1 MSELAFKQRS
11 RAYYLFRKY
20 GRVIVGG
27 IIIAVIVF
35 CSVFADF
42 LTDYDPMKIDLGNT
56 KQPASAE
63 HFMGTDK
70 YGRDLWSRVLYGSQN
85 NLLIAFGTQIVV
97 TIVGTVLGLL
107 CGYYNKVE
115 KYLMRVLEGFALIP
129 NILLMMM
136 LASIA
141 GAGVPNMILAMSMG
155 GFSGIARMI
164 RNQVLSIR
172 EKEYIESERAM
183 GASDIR
189 TMFIHVLPQCS
200 TYLINRFS
208 GGLAGSIM
216 ALTTLSYLGFGLDP
230 TVPSWGGIIAEN
242 QSAIFGTPHLVLYP
256 GIAVCLTVFGFQ
268 MLGDGIRDLLDPKL
282 R

>member
-1 MSELAFKQRS
+1 MSELVFKQRS
-11 RAYYLFRKY
+11 RAYYLMRKY

-27 IIIAVIVF
+27 TIIAVVIF
-35 CSVFADF
+35 CSIFADF
-42 LTDYDPMKIDLGNT
+42 LTDFDPMKIDLANG
-56 KQPASAE
+56 KQPADSV

-70 YGRDLWSRVLYGSQN
+70 YGRDLWSRILYGSQN
-85 NLLIAFGTQIVV
+85 NLLIAFGTQVVV
-97 TIVGTVLGLL
+97 TVVGTVLGLL

-115 KYLMRVLEGFALIP
+115 KYLMRILEGFALIP
-129 NILLMMM
+129 NLLLMMM

-141 GAGVPNMILAMSMG
+141 GAGVPNMIIAMSMG
-155 GFSGIARMI
+155 GFSGCARMV

-172 EKEYIESERAM
+172 EKEFIESEKAM
-183 GASDIR
+183 GASDMR
-189 TMFIHVLPQCS
+189 TLFIHVLPQCS

-256 GIAVCLTVFGFQ
+256 GIVVCLTVFGFQ